1 MDSTECWLYSHP
13 RHKPQ
18 GPHQKAVFDVW
29 GPRMGGM
36 SCYCTVAEKP
46 VLRSC
51 FLKTCSGERLLLH
64 CSFFHPITQELKTA
78 EGTRYWNMK
87 MQNLLPKIL
96 SYNAV
101 RFQQWHF
108 IHHLFLF
115 LFWFFFSATA
125 KPDLG
130 SKNIKGQKEGKKT
143 PKQQPPNHWKHT
155 SQFQEISYWVSRT
168 CISLRCLK
176 LKQYLETAKL

>member
-1 MDSTECWLYSHP
+1 MDSTERWLYSHP

-115 LFWFFFSATA
+115 LFWFFFSNGNINKYLIT
-125 KPDLG
+125 KIVSIIEVLG
-130 SKNIKGQKEGKKT
+130 FFIALVQSWMLIT
-143 PKQQPPNHWKHT
+143 LVCTDHW
-155 SQFQEISYWVSRT
+155 V
-168 CISLRCLK
+168 CCALG
-176 LKQYLETAKL
+176 